1 MYLSQIK
8 TSDIFY
14 SFQEEHAKL
23 QGQMDNKW
31 IVYFLSNLEVK
42 LMRDVHL
49 IVMGMVIGAHIKL
62 ILMEMSKKLE
72 VVITTVTNK

>member
-23 QGQMDNKW
+23 QGQMGNKW
-31 IVYFLSNLEVK
+31 IVYFLSNLKVK
-42 LMRDVHL
+42 LMRGVHL

-62 ILMEMSKKLE
+62 ILMEITKLE